1 MQPNPLPNGSRFEN
15 AMEWTFLVI
24 FGLLFVYALVG
35 WLDLL
40 PSVRVNRPHEMLFLT
55 AGLFMQPLA
64 ALLRRRSRALS
75 YVILAAS
82 VVPLLAAI
90 GIVAS

>member
-1 MQPNPLPNGSRFEN
+1 
-15 AMEWTFLVI
+15 MEWAFLVI
-24 FGLLFVYALVG
+24 FGLLFVYALVA
-35 WLDLL
+35 WLDLH
-40 PSVRVNRPHEMLFLT
+40 PNVRVNRPQGMLLLS

-64 ALLRRRSRALS
+64 ALLRRRSRVLS

-90 GIVAS
+90 RIVAS